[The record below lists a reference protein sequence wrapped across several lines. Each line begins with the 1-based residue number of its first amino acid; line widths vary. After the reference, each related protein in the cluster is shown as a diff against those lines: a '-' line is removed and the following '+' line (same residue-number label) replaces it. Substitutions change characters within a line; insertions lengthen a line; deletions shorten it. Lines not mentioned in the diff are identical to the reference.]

1 MNESD
6 CYAQLSFWRD
16 FFREISKIEDE
27 ALKISKLQ
35 QFEQVVVK
43 LVNLIL
49 KRAKMEDIMFI

>member
-16 FFREISKIEDE
+16 FFRKISKIEDE
-27 ALKISKLQ
+27 ALKMNKLQ

-49 KRAKMEDIMFI
+49 KRAKMEDTMFI